1 MLVVMSGA
9 CATCG
14 AAIDPNAASYSESGD
29 LICKRCEALQT
40 IHTGDKR
47 AGDAIFGSA
56 IAAFVLGLFSL
67 GCNPFFFASLSAIGA
82 GVGSIATMVRH
93 PEYRKTLGD
102 ARWTAS
108 WVLSVFGICLGLVYP
123 GLLVLSVLL
132 VGAAGAV
139 R

>member
-14 AAIDPNAASYSESGD
+14 AAIDPSAASYSESGD

-67 GCNPFFFASLSAIGA
+67 GCNPWFLASLSAIGA
-82 GVGSIATMVRH
+82 GMGSITTMLRH
-93 PEYRKTLGD
+93 PEYRKTLGEG
-102 ARWTAS
+102 RWIAA
-108 WVLSVFGICLGLVYP
+108 WVLSVIGICLGLVYP
-123 GLLVLSVLL
+123 ALLILGVLL
-132 VGAAGAV
+132 VGAAAATQ
-139 R
+139 

>member
-1 MLVVMSGA
+1 MSGA

-40 IHTGDKR
+40 IQTGDKR
-47 AGDAIFGSA
+47 AADAIFGAA

-67 GCNPFFFASLSAIGA
+67 GCNPFLFASLSAIGA
-82 GVGSIATMVRH
+82 GSGALATMVRH
-93 PEYRKTLGD
+93 PEYRKTLGEG
-102 ARWTAS
+102 RWIAS
-108 WVLSVFGICLGLVYP
+108 WVLAIIGVLLAMVYP
-123 GLLVLSVLL
+123 TILAISVLL
-132 VGAAGAV
+132 VGGAASM